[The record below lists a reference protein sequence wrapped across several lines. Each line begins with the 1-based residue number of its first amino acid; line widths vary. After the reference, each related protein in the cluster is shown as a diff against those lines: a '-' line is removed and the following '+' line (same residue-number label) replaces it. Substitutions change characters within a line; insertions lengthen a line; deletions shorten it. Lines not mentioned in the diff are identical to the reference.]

1 MNKQES
7 SRPDDAPSLRT
18 TLEQLLSLDATE
30 VRTTLRRA
38 ATLIA
43 DALDAEKV
51 DVLLYEA
58 ASDSLV
64 ALGVSDT
71 PLARLEQARGLD
83 RMPLANEGRAVEV
96 FRTGVARY
104 DGFVDQ
110 DEQELIGVRAG
121 LGVRST
127 VITPLIVGDE
137 RRGAITVASTENE
150 RFSPDNLEW
159 MRAVTHWVGMVLHRA
174 ELVETIASDA
184 VAMGR
189 RAVAEELITTLAHD
203 FRTPLTPLRGNL
215 EILRVRAQNEARA
228 DDLRLLDAT
237 LRIVQRMEGMTT
249 DMLDAS
255 RIESGIFMLA
265 PQSVDLGVLLG
276 EAADEFNAG
285 KPRVEVRAAE
295 PLVIMGDPQR
305 LRQLFDN
312 LLANAIRYAPDT
324 VPVVVELLAQRDSHG
339 RWAVTTIRDEGP
351 GIPAELQPILFDRFA
366 IGRQASGLGLGLYLA
381 RGIAEAHGGSLA
393 VDSVFGQGATFTV
406 RLPI

>member
-30 VRTTLRRA
+30 
-38 ATLIA
+38 
-43 DALDAEKV
+43 AEKV